1 MPGRRPVRRAGR
13 APRRHAPPRAAG
25 RATPLLHPV
34 RRPDARQAGDTAR
47 GPFHRYLQSSL
58 GLVKNALA
66 SEGQDVDFDRLPRED
81 FEYMLE
87 LAYQRYVRTSALIG
101 SPESVAPIV
110 ESLRGLGVD
119 EIACLVDFGVEPA
132 LVGES
137 LPWIAALQQRF
148 RERRP
153 IKDAAERLRLPL
165 TEAQRDLW
173 TVAQLG
179 REASLAYL
187 EAGVLE
193 MRGPLDAALLRRAL
207 QTVVHRH
214 EALRSVVPAADGEP
228 GRGGRP

>member
-1 MPGRRPVRRAGR
+1 
-13 APRRHAPPRAAG
+13 
-25 RATPLLHPV
+25 
-34 RRPDARQAGDTAR
+34 
-47 GPFHRYLQSSL
+47 
-58 GLVKNALA
+58 
-66 SEGQDVDFDRLPRED
+66 
-81 FEYMLE
+81 MLE

-165 TEAQRDLW
+165 TEVQRDLW

-193 MRGPLDAALLRRAL
+193 MRGPLDAALLRRGLPTVGRRLGAAARLGREASLPCLEAGVLEMRGPLDAALLRRAL

-214 EALRSVVPAADGEP
+214 EALRSVV
-228 GRGGRP
+228 